1 MTKFQLLNH
10 LEKAGLLRHLMNEGI
25 ISKHIFMRYERYK
38 DLMERLAAHPEEK
51 RAFIITDWAIE
62 LELSNQ
68 SIYKDI
74 RLMEKVIL

>member
-10 LEKAGLLRHLMNEGI
+10 LEKAGLLRHLMNDGI

-51 RAFIITDWAIE
+51 RALIIMDWANE
-62 LELSNQ
+62 LDVSIQ
-68 SIYKDI
+68 SIYMDI
-74 RLMEKVIL
+74 RSMEKQIL